1 MALFQTIKKPVITE
15 KSMNKIA
22 NNCYTFLV
30 EKKATKSHI
39 KEAVEEAFGV
49 KVASVKTLIIKGKTR
64 RSGRKRKSIQLPAH
78 KKAFVI
84 LKEGEKI
91 SEFESQK

>member
-1 MALFQTIKKPVITE
+1 MAYFQTIKKAVITE

-22 NNCYTFLV
+22 ENCYAFLV
-30 EKKATKSHI
+30 EKKATKPQI
-39 KEAVEEAFGV
+39 KKAVEEAFGV
-49 KVASVKTLIIKGKTR
+49 KVDSVKTLIVKGKTR
-64 RSGRKRKSIQLPAH
+64 RSGRKRKTIQLPSQ
-78 KKAFVI
+78 KKAQVF

>member
-1 MALFQTIKKPVITE
+1 MTYFQTIKKAVITE

-22 NNCYTFLV
+22 ENGYTFLV
-30 EKKATKSHI
+30 AKSATKPQI
-39 KEAVEEAFGV
+39 KKAVEEAFGV

-64 RSGRKRKSIQLPAH
+64 RSGRKRKTIQLPSQ
-78 KKAFVI
+78 KKAQVF